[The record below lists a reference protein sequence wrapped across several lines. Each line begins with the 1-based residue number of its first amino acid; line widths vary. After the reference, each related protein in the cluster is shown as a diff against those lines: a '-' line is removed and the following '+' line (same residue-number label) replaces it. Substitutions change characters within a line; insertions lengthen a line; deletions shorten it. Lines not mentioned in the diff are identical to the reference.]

1 MTDVEQ
7 IRQALARYWQYLDD
21 RREREWVELFDDDDI
36 LLQYQSTVARS
47 RGDLDAI
54 AGDLKNHAGG
64 KHVSSNEIVDVDGE
78 HASAHSDVMFLAPAA
93 DGSVNIAFYGR
104 CDDTLRRTGSVWR
117 FTSRVI
123 RFQGGYH
130 A

>member
-1 MTDVEQ
+1 
-7 IRQALARYWQYLDD
+7 
-21 RREREWVELFDDDDI
+21 
-36 LLQYQSTVARS
+36 
-47 RGDLDAI
+47 
-54 AGDLKNHAGG
+54 
-64 KHVSSNEIVDVDGE
+64 
-78 HASAHSDVMFLAPAA
+78 MFLAPAA
-93 DGSVNIAFYGR
+93 DGTVNIAFYGR

>member
-7 IRQALARYWQYLDD
+7 IRHALARYWQYLDD
-21 RREREWVELFDDDDI
+21 RREREWVELFDDSDV

-47 RGDLDAI
+47 RHDLDAI
-54 AGDLKNHAGG
+54 ADDLKNHAGG
-64 KHVSSNEIVDVDGE
+64 KHVSSNEIIDVDGA
-78 HASAHSDVMFLAPAA
+78 HATAHSDVMFLAPDAN
-93 DGSVNIAFYGR
+93 GTVSIAFYGR
-104 CDDTLRRTGSVWR
+104 CDDTLRRTDSAWR

-130 A
+130 G